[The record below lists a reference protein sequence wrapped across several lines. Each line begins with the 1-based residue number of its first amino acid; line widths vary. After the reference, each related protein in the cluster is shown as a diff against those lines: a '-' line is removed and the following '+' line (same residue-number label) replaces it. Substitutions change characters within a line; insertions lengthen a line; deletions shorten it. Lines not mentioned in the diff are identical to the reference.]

1 MGDTLGLSRGGGREC
16 QRGRRAAD
24 TPGPE
29 EEDLGAGDK
38 ALVRDVDHCSK
49 QARPRMEDGT
59 LLLMYRSLCS
69 LQIETCVTVHLWQMT
84 RYPQEPAPYNPMNYN
99 FLPMTWRLASM
110 NTYRGTDAM
119 HWRLLNHSQ
128 ASVCYLKIK
137 AAAGVQCFSF

>member
-1 MGDTLGLSRGGGREC
+1 
-16 QRGRRAAD
+16 
-24 TPGPE
+24 
-29 EEDLGAGDK
+29 
-38 ALVRDVDHCSK
+38 
-49 QARPRMEDGT
+49 MEDGT
-59 LLLMYRSLCS
+59 LLLMYRSLYS